1 MMLCRDD
8 YFHDLGLPGDTVKG
22 GTIVSAMMD
31 LEPILLV
38 PGAEEL
44 LVTADTVRAVS
55 PRYSPPAPHVPL
67 VVAVG
72 ARETS
77 EWIRQTDEMV
87 AVLNGQG
94 NRVTYL
100 KPDYDQ
106 HFSILFSL
114 GNPQTELCSAMLR
127 QMKLL

>member
-1 MMLCRDD
+1 
-8 YFHDLGLPGDTVKG
+8 
-22 GTIVSAMMD
+22 MMD
-31 LEPILLV
+31 LEPVLMV

-44 LVTADTVRAVS
+44 LVSVDTVRAVS
-55 PRYSPPAPHVPL
+55 PRYSPPAASIPL
-67 VVAVG
+67 VLAVG
-72 ARETS
+72 GRETS

-87 AVLNGQG
+87 TVLNEQG
-94 NRVTYL
+94 SQVTYL

-114 GNPQTELCSAMLR
+114 GNPLTPLCSAMLK

>member
-8 YFHDLGLPGDTVKG
+8 YLESLALPHDVVKG

-31 LEPILLV
+31 LEPVLLV

-44 LVTADTVRAVS
+44 RVAAGDARDVS
-55 PRYSPPAPHVPL
+55 PKYCPPAPHIPL

-72 ARETS
+72 GRETR
-77 EWIRQTDEMV
+77 EWIRQTDETV
-87 AVLNGQG
+87 AVLENQG
-94 NRVTYL
+94 SPVTYL
-100 KPDYDQ
+100 KPEYDE

-114 GNPQTELCSAMLR
+114 GNPLTPLCAAMLQ
-127 QMKLL
+127 QMRLT